1 MRVLLDECVPARL
14 QLQLPDHEVQTVPSN
29 GWAGISNGE
38 LLRKIDATGK
48 FDALVTVD
56 KNLPSQQSTEAL
68 SFGVIVLRVPSNSID
83 DILPLIPNLRKA
95 LQSLQSGEVIVLGG

>member
-14 QLQLPDHEVQTVPSN
+14 RLQLPEHEVQTVPGV

-38 LLRKIDATGK
+38 LLREIDAIGQ

-56 KNLPSQQSTEAL
+56 KNLPSQQSIETL
-68 SFGVIVLRVPSNSID
+68 SFGVVVLRVPSNSID
-83 DILPLIPNLRKA
+83 DILPLIPDLRKA
-95 LQSLQSGEVIVLGG
+95 LQDLRSEEVLVLGG

>member
-14 QLQLPDHEVQTVPSN
+14 RLQLPDHEVQTVPN
-29 GWAGISNGE
+29 KGWAGISNGE
-38 LLRKIDATGK
+38 LLREIESSGG
-48 FDALVTVD
+48 FDVLVTVD

-95 LQSLQSGEVIVLGG
+95 LQSLPSGEVIVLGG